1 MIPCCHVWRSQS
13 ANGLPGPDTGG
24 VQKLFV
30 RGGGGPGVGTP
41 GPGSFSG
48 HWLCYLPAY
57 PVWSGPGTTP
67 GHCQHQDQSRLGKYI
82 GHKNVTSS
90 STSRCKLSIVY
101 WINIGPYF
109 GFQSCSYYQYLMML
123 VTQNNRWHAD
133 YTGGWTN
140 TVLKGTGGYL
150 MTRLYRYLQ
159 IFIIFSWSVTR
170 SDRDSVHREAEE
182 PVVISA
188 NDHWTLD
195 QGWNN

>member
-1 MIPCCHVWRSQS
+1 MVCPAQT
-13 ANGLPGPDTGG
+13 A

-30 RGGGGPGVGTP
+30 RRGVRGPGVGTP

-48 HWLCYLPAY
+48 QWLCYLPAY

-82 GHKNVTSS
+82 CHKNVTSS
-90 STSRCKLSIVY
+90 SSSRCKLSIVY

-133 YTGGWTN
+133 YRGGWTN
-140 TVLKGTGGYL
+140 AVLKGTGGYL

-170 SDRDSVHREAEE
+170 SDRDSVHREGSS
-182 PVVISA
+182 PVVIWA
-188 NDHWTLD
+188 NDHWTLG